1 MSWGSL
7 NFDVL
12 CHGSQNSTAPLRGK
26 AQAGS
31 RRMNLIFI
39 RNCPVFAALAA
50 LVLSF
55 SGVIA
60 RAQNSSPKR
69 EDRITIVGTVRDEQ
83 GTAVAGAA
91 VRLIGKDVRYSLEV
105 KSGPDGTFTLSISA
119 RGTYTLWAQK
129 NGRRSNAVS
138 SLVLAPGDKKQIE
151 LVMDPS
157 SPSMEFD
164 DQPNFSV
171 AGVTDWNNTG
181 IHGSDASQRTSEA
194 LVKETL
200 SLKPAGAT
208 DSKAGPGAENFR
220 DSEKELREQRER
232 VKKLL
237 ASTET
242 ADAHRKLAELDERL
256 GDPLEAVHEYERA
269 TQMDPSEQNYF
280 EWGTELLLHRADQ
293 PAVEVFTKG
302 TRSHRRSARIL
313 AGLGVALY
321 AGGNSEEAARKL
333 CEAADLNPADP
344 AAYLFLGRI
353 ARAVPAVLPCSEE
366 KLARFAKDQPEN
378 ALANYYYGIVLWKRS
393 RGMEQS
399 GGVQQAEAL
408 LEKAT
413 AIDPK
418 FGEAYLQLGIMHF
431 AQGELEQ
438 AIRGYKK
445 ASEAS
450 PQLSEPHY
458 RLGLAYRR
466 MNEEAK
472 AEQEFRVYEEMQKA
486 ETAAL
491 EKERRELR
499 QFLIILKDQRPATPR

>member
-1 MSWGSL
+1 
-7 NFDVL
+7 VL
-12 CHGSQNSTAPLRGK
+12 
-26 AQAGS
+26 
-31 RRMNLIFI
+31 
-39 RNCPVFAALAA
+39 
-50 LVLSF
+50 LSF
-55 SGVIA
+55 VGA
-60 RAQNSSPKR
+60 RTEAQKTPGQ
-69 EDRITIVGTVRDEQ
+69 EHHAITITGTVHNAKGE
-83 GTAVAGAA
+83 AVGEAT
-91 VRLIGKDVRYSLEV
+91 VRLEGRETSGSVEV
-105 KSGPDGTFTLSISA
+105 KSRPDGTFTFSISA
-119 RGTYTLWAQK
+119 PGTYTLKAEK
-129 NGRRSNAVS
+129 NESRSGVS
-138 SLVLAPGDKKQIE
+138 SLVLAAGDKKRVD
-151 LVMDPS
+151 LVMEPS
-157 SPSMEFD
+157 PGGMEFD
-164 DQPNFSV
+164 DKPNFAV

-181 IHGSDASQRTSEA
+181 IHGSDSNQRTSESLA
-194 LVKETL
+194 KETL
-200 SLKPAGAT
+200 LLKPAGAT
-208 DSKAGPGAENFR
+208 DSKAGAGAENSR
-220 DSEKELREQRER
+220 EGEKELREERER
-232 VKKLL
+232 VKKML
-237 ASTET
+237 ASAET

-302 TRSHRRSARIL
+302 ARLHPLSARMRE
-313 AGLGVALY
+313 GLGAALY
-321 AGGNSEEAARKL
+321 ASGNAEGAARKL
-333 CEAADLNPADP
+333 CQAADLNPTGP
-344 AAYLFLGRI
+344 TAYLFLGRI
-353 ARAVPAVLPCSEE
+353 EKAAPAVLPCSEE
-366 KLARFAKDQPEN
+366 KLARFAHDQPGN

-413 AIDPK
+413 AIDPR

-438 AIRGYKK
+438 AIREYKR
-445 ASEAS
+445 ALEES
-450 PQLSEPHY
+450 PQLSDPHY

-472 AEQEFRVYEEMQKA
+472 AEQEFRRYEEMQKA

>member
-12 CHGSQNSTAPLRGK
+12 CHGSQNSTDPLRGK

-39 RNCPVFAALAA
+39 RNRPVFAALAA

-55 SGVIA
+55 SGVLA
-60 RAQNSSPKR
+60 RAQNCSPKR
-69 EDRITIVGTVRDEQ
+69 EDGITIVGTVRDEQ

-119 RGTYTLWAQK
+119 PGTYTLWAQT

-157 SPSMEFD
+157 FPSMEFD
-164 DQPNFSV
+164 DEPNFSV
-171 AGVTDWNNTG
+171 AGVTDWNDTE

-194 LVKETL
+194 LVEETL

-208 DSKAGPGAENFR
+208 DSKAGAGAENSR

-237 ASTET
+237 ASAET

-280 EWGTELLLHRADQ
+280 EWGMELLLHRADQ

-353 ARAVPAVLPCSEE
+353 ERAVPAVLPCSEE

-413 AIDPK
+413 AIDAK
-418 FGEAYLQLGIMHF
+418 FGEAYLELGILHF
-431 AQGELEQ
+431 AQGRLEQ
-438 AIRGYKK
+438 AIREYKK
-445 ASEAS
+445 ASEAN
-450 PQLSEPHY
+450 PQLSDPHY

-486 ETAAL
+486 ETVAV

>member
-1 MSWGSL
+1 M
-7 NFDVL
+7 
-12 CHGSQNSTAPLRGK
+12 
-26 AQAGS
+26 
-31 RRMNLIFI
+31 
-39 RNCPVFAALAA
+39 RNCAAFAALAA

-55 SGVIA
+55 SAVVA
-60 RAQNSSPKR
+60 RAQNGSPKR
-69 EDRITIVGTVRDEQ
+69 EDGITLIGTVRDTQ
-83 GTAVAGAA
+83 GAAVAVAA
-91 VRLIGKDVRYSLEV
+91 VRLIGKDVRYTLEV
-105 KSGPDGTFTLSISA
+105 KSGPDGTFALSISA
-119 RGTYTLWAQK
+119 PGTYTLWAEK
-129 NGRRSNAVS
+129 NGRRSHPVS
-138 SLVLAPGDKKQIE
+138 SLALAPGDKKQIE
-151 LVMDPS
+151 LVMDSS

-164 DQPNFSV
+164 DRPNFSV

-181 IHGSDASQRTSEA
+181 IHASDANRRTSET

-200 SLKPAGAT
+200 SLKPADA
-208 DSKAGPGAENFR
+208 AGSNAGAEAKESR
-220 DSEKELREQRER
+220 KSKSELREERQR
-232 VKKLL
+232 VKKMLTS
-237 ASTET
+237 AET
-242 ADAHRKLAELDERL
+242 ADVHRKLAELDERL

-280 EWGTELLLHRADQ
+280 EWGAELLLHRAAQ

-302 TRSHRRSARIL
+302 SRLHPGSARMQE
-313 AGLGVALY
+313 GLGAALY
-321 AGGNSEEAARKL
+321 ASGNAEEAARKL

-353 ARAVPAVLPCSEE
+353 ETAVPAVLPCSEE

-378 ALANYYYGIVLWKRS
+378 TLANYYYGIVRWKRS

-413 AIDPK
+413 TIDPK

-431 AQGELEQ
+431 AQGRLEP
-438 AIRGYKK
+438 AIREYQK
-445 ASEAS
+445 ALEAS

-466 MNEEAK
+466 VHEEAK

-499 QFLIILKDQRPATPR
+499 QFLIILKDQPAATPR